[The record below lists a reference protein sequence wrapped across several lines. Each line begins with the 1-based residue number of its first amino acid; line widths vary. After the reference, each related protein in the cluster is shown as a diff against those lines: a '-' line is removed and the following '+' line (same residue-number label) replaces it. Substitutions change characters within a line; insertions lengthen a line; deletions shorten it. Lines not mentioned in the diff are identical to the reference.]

1 MQRFRFPLEKVR
13 EWRGTQVELEEAR
26 LEKLLGERQQLEAA
40 LAQLDAGRVSEER
53 AVLRQTRVAAEQLA
67 ALDYYRIYV
76 EERKRQTQAQID
88 ECGRSVAQQ
97 RTRLMEARR
106 NFELLDRLKERR
118 LAEWRLDFSREQ
130 EALAGELYLARW
142 RRSGP

>member
-26 LEKLLGERQQLEAA
+26 LEKLLGERQQLEAT
-40 LAQLDAGRVSEER
+40 LAQLDAGRVLEER
-53 AVLRQTRVAAEQLA
+53 AVLRMTRVSAEQLA

-76 EERKRQTQAQID
+76 EERKRQTQAQIA
-88 ECGRSVAQQ
+88 ECGGRIARQ

-106 NFELLDRLKERR
+106 NFQLLDRLKERR

-142 RRSGP
+142 GR